1 MDKTSVNW
9 EKQFAVLAGASGGR
23 QFAMP
28 TGLRN
33 SPCRQARKR
42 SAFCSA
48 LKEMLLSRHSPTSLR
63 NSPCRQ
69 ARELRSLAVAA
80 FAVCM
85 QKNTGS
91 CVSKLPPSQYSFACA
106 WLIANAQKAGDTHP
120 VRTPGLRDMSLLVKP
135 RGFST
140 VIPNQEDGDRSLA
153 VFLLMAVDQQV
164 GQPSFVL

>member
-1 MDKTSVNW
+1 MHPNQQIAAYEQARRRHSITTT
-9 EKQFAVLAGASGGR
+9 

-28 TGLRN
+28 TGSQTLR
-33 SPCRQARKR
+33 
-42 SAFCSA
+42 F
-48 LKEMLLSRHSPTSLR
+48 LLSSERDV
-63 NSPCRQ
+63 
-69 ARELRSLAVAA
+69 AVAA

-85 QKNTGS
+85 QKNNGS

>member
-1 MDKTSVNW
+1 MSAHDLEVS
-9 EKQFAVLAGASGGR
+9 
-23 QFAMP
+23 
-28 TGLRN
+28 LRN
-33 SPCRQARKR
+33 STCRQARELR
-42 SAFCSA
+42 SLSSERDVAVAAFAVCIQINKSPLTSKLDADIA
-48 LKEMLLSRHSPTSLR
+48 LPLR

-85 QKNTGS
+85 QKNNGS

-120 VRTPGLRDMSLLVKP
+120 VRTPGLRDMSLLAKP
-135 RGFST
+135 KGLLKT
-140 VIPNQEDGDRSLA
+140 VIPNKEDGDRSLA